1 MNTVHSAEAA
11 ELLLQ
16 TRTATAVN
24 LLLLLSMDYRDL
36 TRIEISTNLSYSIT
50 FNCEESYRKLAEN
63 LKGILHMWE
72 CYATGRNAFKECFQS
87 FHVLE
92 WETTATR
99 YYRIRNTMKWWV
111 LLKKIPRHLKE
122 NVIAWKTEDIVA
134 SSINR
139 MVRQPISNAVR
150 KALNRSYLDGG

>member
-1 MNTVHSAEAA
+1 MNTVHSAQAA

-63 LKGILHMWE
+63 LKGILHM
-72 CYATGRNAFKECFQS
+72 
-87 FHVLE
+87 
-92 WETTATR
+92 
-99 YYRIRNTMKWWV
+99 
-111 LLKKIPRHLKE
+111 
-122 NVIAWKTEDIVA
+122 
-134 SSINR
+134 
-139 MVRQPISNAVR
+139 
-150 KALNRSYLDGG
+150 